1 LLVKMYKLNLRNI
14 QVDDFFRRLFGQES
28 SRRTISEGSKGGEQ

>member
-1 LLVKMYKLNLRNI
+1 MYKLNLRNI
-14 QVDDFFRRLFGQES
+14 QVDDFFRKLFGQES